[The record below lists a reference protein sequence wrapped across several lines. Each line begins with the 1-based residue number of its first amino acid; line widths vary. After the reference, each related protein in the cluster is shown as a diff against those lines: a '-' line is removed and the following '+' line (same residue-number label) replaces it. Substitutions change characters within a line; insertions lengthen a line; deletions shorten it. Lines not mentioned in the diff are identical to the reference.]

1 MSLTDGPDD
10 LLLIHNPRCSK
21 SRQLHAELVNRG
33 VTFRT
38 RLYLDEPLDAEELA
52 ALFRALGQSAAQ
64 SVRAKEAEYASEG
77 LSPESDDATVIAAI
91 LRHPRLLE
99 RPVLV
104 RGERAATGRP
114 TEQALALL

>member
-21 SRQLHAELVNRG
+21 SRQLHAELVDRG
-33 VTFRT
+33 VKFRT
-38 RLYLDEPLDAEELA
+38 RLYLDEPLNTEELR

-77 LSPESDDATVIAAI
+77 LSPQSDDETVIAAL

-104 RGERAATGRP
+104 RGDRAATGRP